1 MKKWCFLLAA
11 LLLLPLSACG
21 GSEDES
27 CLRGRVAEVQRGA
40 DGLPSALI
48 LDIGDG
54 EQEGV
59 LWDEATQW
67 ALPPAAAELSPAEV
81 WEDPLGME
89 VTVYLSPEAG
99 PGSLTARNGTEF
111 SDAGTAD
118 FLTVDEIRLPEFLT
132 LSDGTEAEI
141 WVDFWGDRSYR
152 LSGGTE
158 LLRERPQDMDFP
170 TYYVEGDTPLTALP
184 SALLEGVAAYYQER
198 GDIYDIQEEVERAY
212 QAFRQSEDPE
222 QFSNFLVEQR
232 VGWAA
237 TAPGVYYFRTTVILP
252 VREQEITEL
261 LQGLLY
267 EFPLRELDLFLPAWV
282 EALPPDHP
290 IKTGVYQAVR
300 REAADLA
307 HVRQL
312 RDCLSALQ
320 GEGDIS
326 AASIRSLNLGIGI
339 AEADLDLPRSLF
351 YDTLSR
357 QSGLSVTDDGDLMQL
372 LTSLAAIRKEYD
384 RLAPAM
390 QAALDT
396 GYGIVMPSVEELNL
410 EDPEIV
416 RQGGRYSVR
425 MKASA
430 PSVHMIRADIATT
443 VSPIVGNEKQSED
456 MVNYL
461 LQEFEGDTGKLWQSN
476 IFGRSFHEIV
486 GDDLQAKL
494 RRMPLDS
501 QKKLREA
508 LERIINDGSGGLICI
523 IL

>member
-1 MKKWCFLLAA
+1 MKKWYFLLAA

-48 LDIGDG
+48 LDLGDG

-252 VREQEITEL
+252 VREQEITEHQFTDAFNIFSGPICPL
-261 LQGLLY
+261 NRMSWWCVIRRELCPDRSPPVSGGWTTSGWRTCCTPGPCLRCGSNDQTHNKPAPWDRLSEYLQG
-267 EFPLRELDLFLPAWV
+267 
-282 EALPPDHP
+282 
-290 IKTGVYQAVR
+290 
-300 REAADLA
+300 
-307 HVRQL
+307 
-312 RDCLSALQ
+312 
-320 GEGDIS
+320 
-326 AASIRSLNLGIGI
+326 
-339 AEADLDLPRSLF
+339 
-351 YDTLSR
+351 SR
-357 QSGLSVTDDGDLMQL
+357 
-372 LTSLAAIRKEYD
+372 
-384 RLAPAM
+384 
-390 QAALDT
+390 
-396 GYGIVMPSVEELNL
+396 N
-410 EDPEIV
+410 
-416 RQGGRYSVR
+416 
-425 MKASA
+425 
-430 PSVHMIRADIATT
+430 
-443 VSPIVGNEKQSED
+443 
-456 MVNYL
+456 
-461 LQEFEGDTGKLWQSN
+461 F
-476 IFGRSFHEIV
+476 
-486 GDDLQAKL
+486 
-494 RRMPLDS
+494 
-501 QKKLREA
+501 
-508 LERIINDGSGGLICI
+508 
-523 IL
+523 

>member
-198 GDIYDIQEEVERAY
+198 GSLYDIQEVVERAY
-212 QAFRQSEDPE
+212 QAYRQSEDPE

-252 VREQEITEL
+252 VREQEITEH
-261 LQGLLY
+261 QFTDAFDKETG
-267 EFPLRELDLFLPAWV
+267 EHIPNQDLFTVGQAEAIAAIVAGTQAVGQEAQTMEEYFQWPYLSFEPDELVVCYPAG
-282 EALPPDHP
+282 ALPGQEPTS
-290 IKTGVYQAVR
+290 IWGVDY
-300 REAADLA
+300 
-307 HVRQL
+307 
-312 RDCLSALQ
+312 
-320 GEGDIS
+320 
-326 AASIRSLNLGIGI
+326 IG
-339 AEADLDLPRSLF
+339 
-351 YDTLSR
+351 
-357 QSGLSVTDDGDLMQL
+357 
-372 LTSLAAIRKEYD
+372 
-384 RLAPAM
+384 
-390 QAALDT
+390 
-396 GYGIVMPSVEELNL
+396 L
-410 EDPEIV
+410 EDVLYPWAV
-416 RQGGRYSVR
+416 PQ
-425 MKASA
+425 M
-430 PSVHMIRADIATT
+430 
-443 VSPIVGNEKQSED
+443 
-456 MVNYL
+456 
-461 LQEFEGDTGKLWQSN
+461 
-476 IFGRSFHEIV
+476 
-486 GDDLQAKL
+486 
-494 RRMPLDS
+494 
-501 QKKLREA
+501 REQ
-508 LERIINDGSGGLICI
+508 
-523 IL
+523 